1 LVFVNLLY
9 RSQRE
14 PVPLFDI
21 PVSELTGTSAMYIFF
36 RSFIHL
42 HFYQK
47 KTKKEGEEK
56 EKTEAERKEMKNRN
70 TEKQKGEEE
79 EEFPLGVISKSPSS
93 AANSATA
100 NHRSVSWP
108 SPFLLLLLQPCDLYC
123 YTK

>member
-21 PVSELTGTSAMYIFF
+21 PVSELAGTSAMYIFF

-47 KTKKEGEEK
+47 KQRKKEK

-70 TEKQKGEEE
+70 TEKQKGEKE
-79 EEFPLGVISKSPSS
+79 EEFPPGVIFKSPSS
-93 AANSATA
+93 AADSATA
-100 NHRSVSWP
+100 NHRSSAGP
-108 SPFLLLLLQPCDLYC
+108 LPFSSSSSSHVTSTVIQNE
-123 YTK
+123 